1 MGSSKVVLI
10 GATSLIVGIY
20 ALSIKKVETDYVG
33 RSTKHVAMVQAD
45 RLAEAGMRLA
55 INKIAQYNGSLRRLT
70 KKDQNVLGGTV
81 TYRIHDGTSSS
92 ANLTVTAT
100 IGGVTKTAVAHVT
113 KIWGKPPK
121 GMKSIHRGKWCVT
134 SFYIQG

>member
-1 MGSSKVVLI
+1 MGSSKVVLV

-33 RSTKHVAMVQAD
+33 TTTKHVAMVQAD

-55 INKIAQYNGSLRRLT
+55 VDKIAHYNGSLTRLT
-70 KKDQNVLGGTV
+70 KKDQKVLGGTIN
-81 TYRIHDGTSSS
+81 YKISDGTRDH
-92 ANLTVTAT
+92 AKLTVTAT
-100 IGGVTKTAVAHVT
+100 VGGITKTAIAYVAR
-113 KIWGKPPK
+113 ISGKPPK

-134 SFYIQG
+134 SYYIQG